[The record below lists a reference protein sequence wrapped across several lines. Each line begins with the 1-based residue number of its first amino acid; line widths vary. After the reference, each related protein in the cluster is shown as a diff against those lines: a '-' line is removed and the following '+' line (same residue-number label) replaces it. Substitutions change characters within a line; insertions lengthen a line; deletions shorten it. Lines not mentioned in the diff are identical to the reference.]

1 MSDIINRV
9 LPILLLLAVG
19 AGMRRARFI
28 SASTVADLRKI
39 VVNFALPAVLFTAF
53 LDVEF
58 TSSDLAL
65 VAATFVLSV
74 ALYALGLLLRARF
87 ASEHEYFPFLMTG
100 FEAGMLGISLFG
112 SAYGLDKVGFFAVV
126 DLGHELFIWF
136 VFLALL
142 MVKRDGIRDPRQL
155 VASFFASPVI
165 IAILAGVVANLLDLG
180 QDLRDW
186 PVTGGVMNTL
196 GFLAALTVPL
206 ILVIVGYG
214 IHLDTAGM
222 REAVVPVATRMAVT
236 LPLALILPP
245 LLAGNL
251 LGSNDYA
258 QAALF
263 TLLILPPPFI
273 LPLYMRSGIDDERRY
288 VNNVLSLYTVVSI
301 LLFIGY
307 LTLNPL
313 GL

>member
-1 MSDIINRV
+1 
-9 LPILLLLAVG
+9 
-19 AGMRRARFI
+19 
-28 SASTVADLRKI
+28 
-39 VVNFALPAVLFTAF
+39 
-53 LDVEF
+53 
-58 TSSDLAL
+58 
-65 VAATFVLSV
+65 
-74 ALYALGLLLRARF
+74 
-87 ASEHEYFPFLMTG
+87 MTG

-112 SAYGLDKVGFFAVV
+112 SAYGLGKVGFFAVV

-142 MVKRDGIRDPRQL
+142 MVKRDGIRGPLQL

-165 IAILAGVVANLLDLG
+165 IAILAGIGANLLDLG
-180 QDLRDW
+180 QDLYDW

-214 IHLDTAGM
+214 IHLDTRGV
-222 REAVVPVATRMAVT
+222 REAIVPVVIRLAVT

-245 LLAGNL
+245 LLADNIL
-251 LGSNDYA
+251 DSSNYA

-273 LPLYMRSGIDDERRY
+273 LPLYVRSGIDDERRY
-288 VNNVLSLYTVVSI
+288 VNNVLSLYTLVSI

-307 LTLNPL
+307 LTVNPL